1 MRIRTCRKW
10 RDELELQADLV
21 IGDFLRECEAVRN
34 FHQEYFKRLLV
45 KRLEDIV
52 LMFKGKLIN
61 LD

>member
-1 MRIRTCRKW
+1 MRNRMYQRW

-21 IGDFLRECEAVRN
+21 IGDFLRECEVVRN

-52 LMFKGKLIN
+52 LMFDGKLIN